1 MIIGIVQSWII
12 VAGSWL
18 GWQLLRQNGRILLR
32 LDELEKRLDEL
43 EFGEPEAELPDVSQG
58 RAHHSVRAERPPEGS
73 GAQGTG
79 ASHPD
84 DRAARFSNRSL
95 AKSKIKRDGL
105 KVGTSAPNFRLP
117 RLDGGELSLEDFR
130 GKRVLLVF
138 SDPHCGPCQV
148 LAPELEKFH

>member
-1 MIIGIVQSWII
+1 MNDFLIFGIVLSWVFIG
-12 VAGSWL
+12 VGCWV

-43 EFGEPEAELPDVSQG
+43 EFGEPEAELHDVSQG

-117 RLDGGELSLEDFR
+117 RLDGGELSLED
-130 GKRVLLVF
+130 
-138 SDPHCGPCQV
+138 
-148 LAPELEKFH
+148 